1 MPSCRFFLNKSH
13 AMSLFLPFCQ
23 FSLKNCTDRFDNL
36 DTFLQNVKNTCN
48 FHSLPDILIL

>member
-36 DTFLQNVKNTCN
+36 DTFLQNVKNAYD